1 MKDYVAKID
10 GGEGEKPASRFN
22 SGRIYMC
29 QIDGHKKTVMDAI
42 NAFCEEMFED
52 KREVDPATIAGN
64 AFANNGLSFQLV
76 GGRYSYKV
84 VYRNGM
90 KAFEFFKESEI

>member
-1 MKDYVAKID
+1 MNRHI
-10 GGEGEKPASRFN
+10 
-22 SGRIYMC
+22 C

-52 KREVDPATIAGN
+52 KREVDPASIAGC
-64 AFANNGLSFQLV
+64 AFSNNGLSFRLID
-76 GGRYSYKV
+76 GRNNYKV
-84 VYRNGM
+84 VYRNNM

>member
-1 MKDYVAKID
+1 MLTAK
-10 GGEGEKPASRFN
+10 EKIVNR
-22 SGRIYMC
+22 YMC

-52 KREVDPATIAGN
+52 KREVDPASIAGN

-76 GGRYSYKV
+76 GGGYSYKV

-90 KAFEFFKESEI
+90 KAFEFFTA

>member
-1 MKDYVAKID
+1 MAKLL
-10 GGEGEKPASRFN
+10 
-22 SGRIYMC
+22 C

-52 KREVDPATIAGN
+52 KREVEPTSITGN
-64 AFANNGLSFQLV
+64 AFSNNGLSFRLID
-76 GGRYSYKV
+76 GRNNYKV
-84 VYRNGM
+84 VYRNDM